1 MNGLIIENYDGDSSL
16 PLSFFLSLPR
26 SKFVI
31 KEEMNGLNI
40 DGIIRVCVYITD
52 AFLVSHASPSSNH
65 QEGIQLF
72 AKTVNLILSK
82 IVRKEGLDF

>member
-1 MNGLIIENYDGDSSL
+1 
-16 PLSFFLSLPR
+16 
-26 SKFVI
+26 
-31 KEEMNGLNI
+31 MNGLNI